1 MQIDFITVLIAVVSL
16 IVLAIPGFLL
26 AKFKMLPEKTVDALS
41 TIVLYGC
48 QPVMVFMSFQENYR
62 PDIALNILYVALL
75 TLVIH
80 ALMYFIIALIIRNK
94 DNDVKKKSVKYASL
108 FSNCGY
114 MGLPFLSAVFSSA
127 SIGGEIIIY
136 AATVIAVFNVFN
148 WTLGVYIMT
157 GDKKDM
163 SLRKILLNPTII
175 SIVLGALYFFI
186 VRIPFVDLVEKGTEF
201 SSFVSKIND
210 SLNIIGDMVTPLAL
224 TVIGIRLANVSL
236 KKLFLDKDAYVVSAL
251 KLVVMSVLT
260 MLVVAYLP
268 VDNIVKY
275 VMFFLLSMPSATS
288 TSMFAVSFKGD
299 ADSASV
305 FVLLTT
311 LLSVI
316 TIPIMY
322 LLMSGV
328 FVPM

>member
-26 AKFKMLPEKTVDALS
+26 AKFKMLPEKAVDALS

-48 QPVMVFMSFQENYR
+48 QPVMVFMSFQEGYR

-80 ALMYFIIALIIRNK
+80 ALMYLIIALVVRNK

-127 SIGGEIIIY
+127 DIGGKIIIY

-186 VRIPFVDLVEKGTEF
+186 VRTPFVELVEKGTVLG
-201 SSFVSKIND
+201 SFVYKIND

-236 KKLFLDKDAYVVSAL
+236 KKLFLDKDAYVVSLL

-260 MLVVAYLP
+260 MLVVAFLP